1 MPKKFSRN
9 LTRNLEG
16 YLFIAP
22 SYTLMLLFSALP
34 ILFSLYISFS
44 QWDMISGLDNIKLTG
59 VGNYVKMWSDVWFT
73 QSLFNNILFM
83 LVVVPS
89 TLAIAL
95 LMAVLINDYVIGKDF
110 VRLSVFL
117 PHITNIV
124 AISLIWSMLYS
135 KEGPFVYV
143 LKLLGVQNPPNI
155 LADMTWAMPSI
166 MLMIIWMNIGYS
178 ALIYIGGLQGIPKEL
193 YEAADIDGVSWWH
206 RLTKITVPMLS
217 PTTFFLLITQ
227 IINSFKVFGP
237 IQIMTQ
243 GGPVRATT
251 VLVYYIY
258 TAAFQFYKFGYASS
272 IAMVLFLI
280 ILVITAIQW
289 RGQKKWVTY

>member
-1 MPKKFSRN
+1 MSTKRSRN

-34 ILFSLYISFS
+34 ILFSMYISFS

-59 VGNYVKMWSDVWFT
+59 VGNYEKMWSDIWFT

-89 TLAIAL
+89 TLVIAL

-143 LKLLGVQNPPNI
+143 LKFLGVQNPPNI
-155 LADMTWAMPSI
+155 LADVVWAMPSI

-178 ALIYIGGLQGIPKEL
+178 ALIYVGGLQGIPKEL
-193 YEAADIDGVSWWH
+193 YEAADIDGVSWWQ

-289 RGQKKWVTY
+289 RGQKKWVNY

>member
-1 MPKKFSRN
+1 M
-9 LTRNLEG
+9 EG

-22 SYTLMLLFSALP
+22 SYLLMLLFSALP

-44 QWDMISGLDNIKLTG
+44 DWDMISGLDNIKLTG
-59 VGNYVKMWSDVWFT
+59 IDNYIKMWSDVWFT
-73 QSLFNNILFM
+73 QSLTNNIVFM

-89 TLAIAL
+89 TLVIAL
-95 LMAVLINDYVIGKDF
+95 MMAVLINDYVIGKDF

-143 LKLLGVQNPPNI
+143 LRLIGMENPPNI
-155 LADMTWAMPSI
+155 LADRMWAMPSI
-166 MLMIIWMNIGYS
+166 MLMTIWMNIGYS
-178 ALIYIGGLQGIPKEL
+178 ALIYIGGLQGIPQEL
-193 YEAADIDGVSWWH
+193 YEAGDVDGVNWWQ
-206 RLTKITVPMLS
+206 RLRKITIPMLS

-227 IINSFKVFGP
+227 VINSFKVFGP

-258 TAAFQFYKFGYASS
+258 TAAFQFYKFGYASA
-272 IAMVLFLI
+272 IAMVIFVI

-289 RGQKKWVTY
+289 RGQKRWVSY

>member
-1 MPKKFSRN
+1 MSTKVNRELKRN
-9 LTRNLEG
+9 IEG

-22 SYTLMLLFSALP
+22 SYLLMIMFSALP

-44 QWDMISGLDNIKLTG
+44 DWDMISGLDHIKLTG
-59 VGNYVKMWSDVWFT
+59 VDNYIKMWSDVWFT
-73 QSLFNNILFM
+73 QSLTNNMLFI

-89 TLAIAL
+89 TLVIAML
-95 LMAVLINDYVIGKDF
+95 LAVLINDHVIGKDF
-110 VRLSVFL
+110 VRLSIFL

-143 LKLLGVQNPPNI
+143 LRFLGVENPPNI
-155 LADMTWAMPSI
+155 LADLVWAMPSI
-166 MLMIIWMNIGYS
+166 MLMIIWMNVGYS
-178 ALIYIGGLQGIPKEL
+178 ALIYVGGLQGISREL
-193 YEAADIDGVSWWH
+193 YEAADIDGVNWWQ
-206 RLTKITVPMLS
+206 RLTQITVPMLS

-227 IINSFKVFGP
+227 IISSFKVFGP

-258 TAAFQFYKFGYASS
+258 TAAFQFYKFGYSS
-272 IAMVLFLI
+272 AIAMVLFLI
-280 ILVITAIQW
+280 ILIITAIQW
-289 RGQKKWVTY
+289 RGQKKWVSY

>member
-1 MPKKFSRN
+1 MSTKFSRN

-22 SYTLMLLFSALP
+22 SYALMLLFSALP

-59 VGNYVKMWSDVWFT
+59 IDNYIRMWSDVWFT
-73 QSLFNNILFM
+73 QSLVNNILFM
-83 LVVVPS
+83 VVVVPS
-89 TLAIAL
+89 TLVIAL

-155 LADMTWAMPSI
+155 LA
-166 MLMIIWMNIGYS
+166 
-178 ALIYIGGLQGIPKEL
+178 
-193 YEAADIDGVSWWH
+193 
-206 RLTKITVPMLS
+206 
-217 PTTFFLLITQ
+217 
-227 IINSFKVFGP
+227 
-237 IQIMTQ
+237 
-243 GGPVRATT
+243 
-251 VLVYYIY
+251 
-258 TAAFQFYKFGYASS
+258 
-272 IAMVLFLI
+272 
-280 ILVITAIQW
+280 
-289 RGQKKWVTY
+289 

>member
-1 MPKKFSRN
+1 MSLKQRESLR
-9 LTRNLEG
+9 RNLEG

-22 SYTLMLLFSALP
+22 SYTLMFVFSALP

-44 QWDMISGLDNIKLTG
+44 DWDMISGLNNIKLTG
-59 VGNYVKMWSDVWFT
+59 VNNYIKMWSDVWFT
-73 QSLFNNILFM
+73 QSLANNVLFM
-83 LVVVPS
+83 VVVVPA
-89 TLAIAL
+89 TLVIAL

-110 VRLSVFL
+110 VRLSIFL

-135 KEGPFVYV
+135 KEGPFVYF
-143 LKLLGVQNPPNI
+143 LKLIGVQNPPNI
-155 LADMTWAMPSI
+155 LADRVWAMPSI

-178 ALIYIGGLQGIPKEL
+178 ALIYIGGLQGISKEL
-193 YEAADIDGVSWWH
+193 YEAADVDGVTWWQ
-206 RLTKITVPMLS
+206 RLRSITIPMLA

-251 VLVYYIY
+251 VLVYYVY
-258 TAAFQFYKFGYASS
+258 TAAFQFYKFGYASA
-272 IAMVLFLI
+272 IAMVLFIIILI
-280 ILVITAIQW
+280 ITASQW
-289 RGQKKWVTY
+289 RGQKRWVSY